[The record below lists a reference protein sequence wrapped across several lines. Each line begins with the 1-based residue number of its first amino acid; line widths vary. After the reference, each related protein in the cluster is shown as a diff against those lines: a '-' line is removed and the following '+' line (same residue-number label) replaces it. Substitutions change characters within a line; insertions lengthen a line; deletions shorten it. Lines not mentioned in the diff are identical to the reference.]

1 MTADEDAEL
10 VWMTRTRLKGRC
22 LAPITLSCWRRVL
35 TTRYYDISS
44 VGGRPS
50 GLRNLP
56 GESGGIW
63 GLMEYGG

>member
-1 MTADEDAEL
+1 MTSDEDAEL

-44 VGGRPS
+44 VGGDP
-50 GLRNLP
+50 P
-56 GESGGIW
+56 V
-63 GLMEYGG
+63 